1 MACGV
6 SPDTV
11 RRCLRDAE
19 VLLFSHP
26 VMPFDYVPPG
36 GEDWRT
42 LAAFGFAKYVGVKC
56 IILAVDG
63 HKVGCKAPVAPSERS
78 AYYCGTKGPFIT
90 MGYAVDDAQTPR
102 FVMGG
107 FPGSTNDVTALRSS
121 TLWKAMEDPESYNH
135 ESPKVPK
142 DRVVIA
148 DSAYMIRDWLMTP
161 FLEHSV
167 ERELCPL
174 EMLAFNFFLSAARQK
189 VEHFNGRL
197 TQMCAP
203 IRDRG
208 QQRGP
213 DMAVRLARTCVGLMS
228 FGIQHDT
235 INRTG
240 RLGRSVH
247 ACRSSGRFA
256 PEGPRLVRLDRSQG
270 PVGDLEAKEAGKTN
284 RRRLA
289 TAWVA
294 AKGRS
299 VVVRMG
305 PDRKFHLFW
314 FNMVLAQ
321 PTDGFLIDAVVAQRA
336 AMGLPPKYASFSG
349 LASSAGNLSH
359 VPARGSS
366 PSAVVAATSLAAE
379 QAATAAGFVLATCP
393 DDSPVENSVPTASEA
408 SAPAA
413 ASAPVV
419 AVLDVDLPGS
429 EVGTEEA
436 QHTAAAESTEGVAAC
451 DLHFAAARTSTPPGV
466 APSRSS
472 RTRARPR
479 RYAEFEVH

>member
-1 MACGV
+1 
-6 SPDTV
+6 
-11 RRCLRDAE
+11 
-19 VLLFSHP
+19 
-26 VMPFDYVPPG
+26 
-36 GEDWRT
+36 
-42 LAAFGFAKYVGVKC
+42 
-56 IILAVDG
+56 
-63 HKVGCKAPVAPSERS
+63 
-78 AYYCGTKGPFIT
+78 

-213 DMAVRLARTCVGLMS
+213 DMA
-228 FGIQHDT
+228 
-235 INRTG
+235 
-240 RLGRSVH
+240 
-247 ACRSSGRFA
+247 
-256 PEGPRLVRLDRSQG
+256 G

-393 DDSPVENSVPTASEA
+393 DDSPVEDSVPTASEA

>member
-1 MACGV
+1 
-6 SPDTV
+6 
-11 RRCLRDAE
+11 
-19 VLLFSHP
+19 
-26 VMPFDYVPPG
+26 MPFDYVPPG

-213 DMAVRLARTCVGLMS
+213 DMA
-228 FGIQHDT
+228 
-235 INRTG
+235 
-240 RLGRSVH
+240 
-247 ACRSSGRFA
+247 
-256 PEGPRLVRLDRSQG
+256 
-270 PVGDLEAKEAGKTN
+270 
-284 RRRLA
+284 
-289 TAWVA
+289 
-294 AKGRS
+294 
-299 VVVRMG
+299 
-305 PDRKFHLFW
+305 
-314 FNMVLAQ
+314 
-321 PTDGFLIDAVVAQRA
+321 RA

-393 DDSPVENSVPTASEA
+393 DDSPVEDSVPTASEA